1 MATQI
6 EVTDRDSKN
15 LGSSNIMK
23 NKVHKIA
30 TYVALILISA
40 LPLSVDVYADSDNKS
55 NPIILSGDDEDALIA
70 KRKRQKENDQ

>member
-1 MATQI
+1 MATHLPDGLEIDDPVAQGRARAGA
-6 EVTDRDSKN
+6 EAFQRLD
-15 LGSSNIMK
+15 
-23 NKVHKIA
+23 
-30 TYVALILISA
+30 ALILISA